1 MAKNNE
7 LSPAEK
13 ALGCLGILI
22 IAVVIVSAVLLPI
35 ALLIWCIV
43 NWVSYRK
50 NDRVII
56 ATDFWITDDEKES
69 LAKMARGLIE
79 AKRRIDAV
87 NSEVAATGIHI
98 NKNGRISARSYRGQ
112 ALQGELDSMNGYKE
126 ETWPKYNFLREKPV
140 RLYKEVRKH
149 FTNAIGAGVGFLA
162 GLIYVM
168 ANLSTIKEA
177 INFSGGWEM
186 LFMES
191 LKILLVILIPFFVAK
206 LVGLI
211 IFAAKYKK
219 PPVIDVNL
227 TNIDKYPAKR
237 KKTASNAGKTVSVEA
252 SQKSGQ
258 ANGSVEHINPKMS
271 KENALFVEW
280 GKLLEQEGYSLV
292 GNWKEWEHSGQW
304 KNISVVQSIMD
315 FKIRSIIEY
324 DTESK
329 KLYFGIAK
337 LDEVDKI
344 SQALLQSDVLKE
356 IADACALTLKPT
368 EWWYGLRYTSFDNV
382 YAQYKNMIEII
393 GSKSSR

>member
-1 MAKNNE
+1 M
-7 LSPAEK
+7 
-13 ALGCLGILI
+13 
-22 IAVVIVSAVLLPI
+22 
-35 ALLIWCIV
+35 
-43 NWVSYRK
+43 
-50 NDRVII
+50 
-56 ATDFWITDDEKES
+56 
-69 LAKMARGLIE
+69 
-79 AKRRIDAV
+79 
-87 NSEVAATGIHI
+87 
-98 NKNGRISARSYRGQ
+98 
-112 ALQGELDSMNGYKE
+112 
-126 ETWPKYNFLREKPV
+126 
-140 RLYKEVRKH
+140 RKH

-329 KLYFGIAK
+329 KGS
-337 LDEVDKI
+337 V
-344 SQALLQSDVLKE
+344 SNSVS
-356 IADACALTLKPT
+356 
-368 EWWYGLRYTSFDNV
+368 GLSPQTS
-382 YAQYKNMIEII
+382 
-393 GSKSSR
+393 